1 MQLYKKDKLINLLL
15 MFIISVLVSLLIYS
29 YKTKDKLIVTQTVN
43 INTEDKA
50 NKINL
55 NTATK
60 EELKQLSGVGD
71 KFADLI
77 IINRPYKSI
86 YDVLKIKGIGQEFIK
101 QNERRL
107 RVE

>member
-1 MQLYKKDKLINLLL
+1 MQLYKKEKLTNILLI
-15 MFIISVLVSLLIYS
+15 FIISISVSLLIYT
-29 YKTKDKLIVTQTVN
+29 YKTKDKIIVTQTVN
-43 INTEDKA
+43 VNTEDTQR
-50 NKINL
+50 KINL

-60 EELKQLSGVGD
+60 EELKQLAGVGD

-77 IINRPYKSI
+77 IVNRPYKSV

-107 RVE
+107 QI